1 MERRAGLAPFM
12 LAGSVGL
19 GEKSGELEA
28 GLEDAALDD
37 DEKRA
42 DEAEERRWAREGGL
56 KRVVAAR
63 WYSDSEGVANADGR
77 MRFAKVAAM
86 ELLVVMRNLRVRK
99 SAGSIHN
106 RSADRA
112 SALLY
117 MLDAGRWMVGTRL
130 GLKCPK

>member
-1 MERRAGLAPFM
+1 LW
-12 LAGSVGL
+12 
-19 GEKSGELEA
+19 EKSSDLEA
-28 GLEDAALDD
+28 GLEDAALGD

-42 DEAEERRWAREGGL
+42 DGAEETRWAGGGGL

-63 WYSDSEGVANADGR
+63 WYSDSEGSVADADGR
-77 MRFAKVAAM
+77 MRFARFAAK
-86 ELLVVMRNLRVRK
+86 ELLVVMRNLRVRR

-117 MLDAGRWMVGTRL
+117 RLDGGRWMVGTRL
-130 GLKCPK
+130 SLKLSVPK

>member
-1 MERRAGLAPFM
+1 M